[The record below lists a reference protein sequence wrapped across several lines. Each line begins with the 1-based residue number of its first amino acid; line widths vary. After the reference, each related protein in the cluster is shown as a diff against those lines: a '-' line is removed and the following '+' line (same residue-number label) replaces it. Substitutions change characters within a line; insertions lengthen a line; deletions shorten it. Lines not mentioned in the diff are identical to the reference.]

1 MCNFCEKKNFY
12 LWGDATDI
20 YECTCFSIEDNE
32 RLECAIS
39 YNGDEIAGGL
49 DIKYCPICGRKLTD
63 SPQAEKKP
71 YGYVVC
77 DQDDNDKIVGFYSTL
92 DEVKHGLGEYLDDN
106 MLDDGEFGLLT
117 VSKAENIRVRV
128 THSVDFI

>member
-12 LWGDATDI
+12 LWGDETDV
-20 YECTCFSIEDNE
+20 YECACFSIEDNS
-32 RLECAIS
+32 RIECAIGHM
-39 YNGDEIAGGL
+39 GDEIAGTI
-49 DIKYCPICGRKLTD
+49 DIKYCPICGRKLSDDT
-63 SPQAEKKP
+63 KP
-71 YGYVVC
+71 YGYVVSNE
-77 DQDDNDKIVGFYSTL
+77 DDDKLLGFYSTL
-92 DEVKHGLGEYLDDN
+92 DEAKRGLGEYLDDN